1 MYTGEYILVCKNL
14 WLNVISKSL
23 QSGKV
28 QLSVYDFA
36 WGPGAFLK
44 PVGAPRSLIK
54 DAQTDSLYGL
64 SVVLCEW
71 VVAGG

>member
-1 MYTGEYILVCKNL
+1 M
-14 WLNVISKSL
+14 
-23 QSGKV
+23 V
-28 QLSVYDFA
+28 QLSVHDFA

-44 PVGAPRSLIK
+44 PVEAPRSLIK